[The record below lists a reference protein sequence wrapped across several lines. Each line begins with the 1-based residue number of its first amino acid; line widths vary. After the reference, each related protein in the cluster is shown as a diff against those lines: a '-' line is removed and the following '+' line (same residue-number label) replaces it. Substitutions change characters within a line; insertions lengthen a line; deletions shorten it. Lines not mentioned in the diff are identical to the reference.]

1 MNSSND
7 SGKKTQRETRKEE
20 TVDYLDVLEEVKE
33 QYQQYIEVSG
43 IYDLNRLLEPK
54 DEEYLPP
61 TPENPLATNKFV
73 MKQSAIME

>member
-1 MNSSND
+1 MTNSSKA
-7 SGKKTQRETRKEE
+7 SSEKAKRKTHKNE
-20 TVDYLDVLEEVKE
+20 TVDYLEVLEEVKE

-61 TPENPLATNKFV
+61 TPENPLATNKFEV
-73 MKQSAIME
+73 K